1 MNTKVVPFPEGVRVA
16 IESLPCA
23 DPSVEDYASDSARGL
38 ARLTELC
45 RAKMSILSA
54 NPLVALAVESVVA
67 NCRGGKSGRVIVDD
81 NGDFAVEVTC
91 ATGRK
96 VEEPAVEPAKPQE
109 SAPEPT
115 TRGPSLDDLRA
126 QAAALGVDISDLGRK
141 KGLII
146 ARLDAARTAPPTS
159 GDEPVV
165 KAATLNVD
173 NYCDESKPDN
183 ADNGLLLI

>member
-1 MNTKVVPFPEGVRVA
+1 MNTKVVPFPETVRVA

-23 DPSVEDYASDSARGL
+23 FSTDDSNTARGI
-38 ARLTELC
+38 ARLTEFC
-45 RAKMSILSA
+45 RAKMAILGA

-67 NCRGGKSGRVIVDD
+67 NCRGGKSGRIIVDD

-109 SAPEPT
+109 TVPEPT
-115 TRGPSLDDLRA
+115 TRGPSLDDLRVV
-126 QAAALGVDISDLGRK
+126 AAILGVDISDLGRK

-146 ARLDAARTAPPTS
+146 ARLDAARAARAARPTS
-159 GDEPVV
+159 GDES
-165 KAATLNVD
+165 AINADDCDDLRINV
-173 NYCDESKPDN
+173 

>member
-1 MNTKVVPFPEGVRVA
+1 MNTKVVPFPETVRVA

-23 DPSVEDYASDSARGL
+23 FSTDESNTARGL

-45 RAKMSILSA
+45 RDKMNILSA

-67 NCRGGKSGRVIVDD
+67 SCRGGKSGRIIVDD

-96 VEEPAVEPAKPQE
+96 VEEPAKPQE
-109 SAPEPT
+109 TVPEPT
-115 TRGPSLDDLRA
+115 TRGPSLDDLRT
-126 QAAALGVDISDLGRK
+126 QAAVLGVDISDLGRK

-146 ARLDAARTAPPTS
+146 ARLDAARAARPTS
-159 GDEPVV
+159 GDES
-165 KAATLNVD
+165 AINADDCDDLRINV
-173 NYCDESKPDN
+173 